1 MPSGAEMSG
10 TEMQRRKLHVAFFAA
25 YAGAMAA
32 GLLFRGAYPYALL
45 FGGMCAAL
53 LWLAWRHVASPS
65 RGRLVAECLFLAV
78 AMNASY
84 QAMAGAV
91 PIVRGTRLDA
101 LLYGIDVAVWGT
113 SPNVWAERFAS
124 PWLTEVLS
132 VCYIFFMPLLFGSL
146 LRYFFWRRELLGEF
160 YAGLFTVYG
169 LGFLGY
175 LLVPAMGPYL
185 AYPELFSVTLEG
197 GPITQLNTLMVVEG
211 SNKVDV
217 FPSLHCA
224 VSTFILVF
232 AWRHHR
238 REFWLLLAPVVGL
251 WLSTIYLRYHYLVDV
266 ACGFALAAFA
276 ARVAAR
282 FAENTNKGEVGVHAS
297 GFQR

>member
-32 GLLFRGAYPYALL
+32 GLLFRGAYAYALL

-78 AMNASY
+78 AMNTSY

-224 VSTFILVF
+224 VSTFILVNVEGSNKVDVFPSLHCAVSTFILVF

-238 REFWLLLAPVVGL
+238 REFWLLLAPVVGDRK
-251 WLSTIYLRYHYLVDV
+251 STRL
-266 ACGFALAAFA
+266 
-276 ARVAAR
+276 
-282 FAENTNKGEVGVHAS
+282 NS
-297 GFQR
+297 